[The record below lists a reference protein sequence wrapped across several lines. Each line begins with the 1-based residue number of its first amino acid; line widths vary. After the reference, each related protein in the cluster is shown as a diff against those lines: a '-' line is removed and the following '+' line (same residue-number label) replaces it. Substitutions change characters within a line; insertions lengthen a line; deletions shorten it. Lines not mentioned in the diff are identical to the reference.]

1 MFSGEEFSKKHFP
14 REVYEHDVELIED
27 IPQLSSRPFP
37 VSGIRL
43 SQLKDDIKELC
54 KEVEVVLKKLGSMC
68 GGGAAGRGGGAG
80 G

>member
-1 MFSGEEFSKKHFP
+1 LFSGEEFSKIHFP
-14 REVYEHDVELIED
+14 REVNEHDVELIED

-54 KEVEVVLKKLGSMC
+54 ANGVLSPGDSPVYFTYVLCFEKGK
-68 GGGAAGRGGGAG
+68 
-80 G
+80 